1 MSARQTFKL
10 PTVWEGKPVAVIR
23 PFNRIH
29 PEEENW
35 DDPWPRTHMGTT
47 PPHQPSE
54 SRTPMNTTPQHPPS
68 GSRTPMDT
76 TPVSRYGVRN
86 PAPEVAVEENW
97 DEEAG
102 SNSDQLIQ
110 VPMQRSI
117 PPGMGRGARLR
128 WIIQERRRLRQ
139 VQQ

>member
-1 MSARQTFKL
+1 MTLEIVFKLVQRSERRQLLADSTNQTMSARQTFKL

-68 GSRTPMDT
+68 GSRTPM
-76 TPVSRYGVRN
+76 TPH
-86 PAPEVAVEENW
+86 
-97 DEEAG
+97 
-102 SNSDQLIQ
+102 
-110 VPMQRSI
+110 
-117 PPGMGRGARLR
+117 RLADMESG
-128 WIIQERRRLRQ
+128 IRRRNWQWKRIGMMKQ
-139 VQQ
+139 VLIRIS